1 MAFYGSYIIVL
12 VFLLPPALNDLSTQ
26 AMAIGADI
34 NDQQTIQH
42 SVCKDNST
50 NCHIVSSSDLVMS
63 TSDDKEKGDTSW
75 QANSNNHN
83 LLMRYP
89 HMVMRQT
96 GTPFLLP
103 FP

>member
-1 MAFYGSYIIVL
+1 
-12 VFLLPPALNDLSTQ
+12 
-26 AMAIGADI
+26 MAIGADI
-34 NDQQTIQH
+34 NDQPTIQH
-42 SVCKDNST
+42 SECKDNST
-50 NCHIVSSSDLVMS
+50 TCPIISSSDIVMP
-63 TSDDKEKGDTSW
+63 TSDDKQKGDTIW

-89 HMVMRQT
+89 HIVMTRQA

>member
-1 MAFYGSYIIVL
+1 
-12 VFLLPPALNDLSTQ
+12 
-26 AMAIGADI
+26 MAIGADI

-42 SVCKDNST
+42 SECKDNST
-50 NCHIVSSSDLVMS
+50 NCPIVSSSDIVIS
-63 TSDDKEKGDTSW
+63 TPIDKQKGDTSW
-75 QANSNNHN
+75 QANSNNNN

-89 HMVMRQT
+89 HVVMRQT

>member
-1 MAFYGSYIIVL
+1 M
-12 VFLLPPALNDLSTQ
+12 NTQ

-34 NDQQTIQH
+34 NDQHTIQH
-42 SVCKDNST
+42 SECKDNST
-50 NCHIVSSSDLVMS
+50 TCAIIRSSDIVMP
-63 TSDDKEKGDTSW
+63 TSDDKQKGDTSW

-83 LLMRYP
+83 LLLRYP
-89 HMVMRQT
+89 HIVMRQV

>member
-1 MAFYGSYIIVL
+1 MTFYGAYIIVL
-12 VFLLPPALNDLSTQ
+12 VFLLLLALKDLNIQ
-26 AMAIGADI
+26 AKAIGIDTTG
-34 NDQQTIQH
+34 QQTIQH
-42 SVCKDNST
+42 SDCKDNST
-50 NCHIVSSSDLVMS
+50 NCPSSSDIVLP
-63 TSDDKEKGDTSW
+63 TSDDKQKGDTSW

-83 LLMRYP
+83 PLMRYP

>member
-1 MAFYGSYIIVL
+1 
-12 VFLLPPALNDLSTQ
+12 
-26 AMAIGADI
+26 MAIGADI
-34 NDQQTIQH
+34 SGQQTIH
-42 SVCKDNST
+42 ACKDNST
-50 NCHIVSSSDLVMS
+50 NCSIGSSSDIVMP
-63 TSDDKEKGDTSW
+63 TSDDKQKGDTSW

-83 LLMRYP
+83 VLMRYP

>member
-1 MAFYGSYIIVL
+1 MTFYGAYIIVL
-12 VFLLPPALNDLSTQ
+12 VFLLLLALKDLNTQ
-26 AMAIGADI
+26 AMAIVADI
-34 NDQQTIQH
+34 NEQQTIQH
-42 SVCKDNST
+42 SECKDNST
-50 NCHIVSSSDLVMS
+50 NCPIVSSSDIVMP
-63 TSDDKEKGDTSW
+63 TSDDKQKGDTSW

>member
-1 MAFYGSYIIVL
+1 MKD
-12 VFLLPPALNDLSTQ
+12 LNTQ

-34 NDQQTIQH
+34 NEGIQH
-42 SVCKDNST
+42 SECKDNST
-50 NCHIVSSSDLVMS
+50 TCPIISSSDIVMP
-63 TSDDKEKGDTSW
+63 TSDDKQKGDTSW

-89 HMVMRQT
+89 HMVMRQA

>member
-1 MAFYGSYIIVL
+1 LAYYGSYIIVL
-12 VFLLPPALNDLSTQ
+12 VFLLLPALKDTQ
-26 AMAIGADI
+26 AMAIGPDI
-34 NDQQTIQH
+34 NGQQTIQH
-42 SVCKDNST
+42 SECKDNST

-63 TSDDKEKGDTSW
+63 TSDYNQKGDTSW

-89 HMVMRQT
+89 HMVIRQT

>member
-1 MAFYGSYIIVL
+1 MTFYDAYIIVL
-12 VFLLPPALNDLSTQ
+12 VFLLLLALKDLNTQ

-42 SVCKDNST
+42 IECKDNST
-50 NCHIVSSSDLVMS
+50 NCPTVSSSDLVIP
-63 TSDDKEKGDTSW
+63 TSDDKQKGDTSW

-83 LLMRYP
+83 LLMKYP

>member
-1 MAFYGSYIIVL
+1 MTFYGAYIIVL
-12 VFLLPPALNDLSTQ
+12 VFLLLLALKDLNTQ
-26 AMAIGADI
+26 AMALGADI

-42 SVCKDNST
+42 SECKDNST
-50 NCHIVSSSDLVMS
+50 NCPIVSSSDIVMP
-63 TSDDKEKGDTSW
+63 TSDDKQKGDTSW

>member
-1 MAFYGSYIIVL
+1 MTYYGAYIIVV
-12 VFLLPPALNDLSTQ
+12 VFLLPLALKDLNTQ

-42 SVCKDNST
+42 SECKDNST
-50 NCHIVSSSDLVMS
+50 SCPIVGSSDIVMP
-63 TSDDKEKGDTSW
+63 TSDDKQKDTSW
-75 QANSNNHN
+75 EANSNNHN

-89 HMVMRQT
+89 HIVMRQT

>member
-1 MAFYGSYIIVL
+1 LIFYGAYIIVL
-12 VFLLPPALNDLSTQ
+12 VFLLLLALKDLNTQ

-34 NDQQTIQH
+34 NDQH
-42 SVCKDNST
+42 SECKDNST
-50 NCHIVSSSDLVMS
+50 TCPILSSSNIVMP
-63 TSDDKEKGDTSW
+63 TSDDKQKGDTSW

-83 LLMRYP
+83 LLLRYP
-89 HMVMRQT
+89 HIVMRQA

>member
-1 MAFYGSYIIVL
+1 LTFHGAYIIVL
-12 VFLLPPALNDLSTQ
+12 VFLLLLALKDLNTQ

-34 NDQQTIQH
+34 SDQQTIQH
-42 SVCKDNST
+42 SECKDNST
-50 NCHIVSSSDLVMS
+50 NCPTVSSSDIVMP
-63 TSDDKEKGDTSW
+63 TSDDKQKGDTSW

-89 HMVMRQT
+89 HMIMRQT
-96 GTPFLLP
+96 GSPFLLP

>member
-1 MAFYGSYIIVL
+1 MIFYGAYIIVL
-12 VFLLPPALNDLSTQ
+12 VFLLLLALKDLNTQ

-34 NDQQTIQH
+34 NDQLNIQH
-42 SVCKDNST
+42 SECKDNST
-50 NCHIVSSSDLVMS
+50 TCHIISSSDIVMP
-63 TSDDKEKGDTSW
+63 TSDDKQKGDSSW

-83 LLMRYP
+83 LLLRYP
-89 HMVMRQT
+89 HIVMRQA

>member
-1 MAFYGSYIIVL
+1 MVL
-12 VFLLPPALNDLSTQ
+12 VFLLLPTFKDLNTQ
-26 AMAIGADI
+26 AMAIVADI

-42 SVCKDNST
+42 SECKDNST
-50 NCHIVSSSDLVMS
+50 NCPIVSSSDIVMP
-63 TSDDKEKGDTSW
+63 TSDDKQKGDTSW

>member
-1 MAFYGSYIIVL
+1 MTFYGAYIIVL
-12 VFLLPPALNDLSTQ
+12 VFLLLLALKDLNTPAK
-26 AMAIGADI
+26 AIGIDTTG
-34 NDQQTIQH
+34 QQPIQH
-42 SVCKDNST
+42 SECKDNST
-50 NCHIVSSSDLVMS
+50 NCPSSPDIVMP
-63 TSDDKEKGDTSW
+63 TSDDKQKDTSW

-89 HMVMRQT
+89 HIVMRQT

>member
-1 MAFYGSYIIVL
+1 MTFYGAYIIVL
-12 VFLLPPALNDLSTQ
+12 VFLLLLALKDLNTQ

-42 SVCKDNST
+42 SECKDNST
-50 NCHIVSSSDLVMS
+50 NCPIASSSDIVMS
-63 TSDDKEKGDTSW
+63 TPDDKQKGDTSW

-89 HMVMRQT
+89 HMVMKQT